1 MVIGT
6 LPITVLH
13 VTVLLALF
21 VPVLFGDVYVVWQM
35 SEYWKQ
41 DCKEVKGIHINFSFV
56 MPYHG
61 RTGTCV

>member
-21 VPVLFGDVYVVWQM
+21 VPVLFGGCAVWQIRAI
-35 SEYWKQ
+35 WKQ
-41 DCKEVKGIHINFSFV
+41 ECKEVKGIHINFSFV

>member
-21 VPVLFGDVYVVWQM
+21 VPVLFGGCAVWQIRAI
-35 SEYWKQ
+35 WKQ
-41 DCKEVKGIHINFSFV
+41 ECKEGDLL
-56 MPYHG
+56 P
-61 RTGTCV
+61 RL